1 MRSRPVSPSRSP
13 GSHVRQERS
22 AGPRMG
28 AVALRGTATQFACPG
43 NDGYRACH
51 RSPRGPSFV
60 ALPIVAPLGP
70 SRGLGL
76 PGRARTGRRSPS
88 RLRGASAR
96 LVLRP
101 LPLVRNTTESRED
114 EVAVT
119 DPVEDREAAAQRL
132 QSARQSRHL
141 YLLQADAAL
150 AERAGYAALQ
160 LAVQRVA
167 AREAW
172 LTRPERRG

>member
-1 MRSRPVSPSRSP
+1 M
-13 GSHVRQERS
+13 
-22 AGPRMG
+22 
-28 AVALRGTATQFACPG
+28 
-43 NDGYRACH
+43 
-51 RSPRGPSFV
+51 
-60 ALPIVAPLGP
+60 
-70 SRGLGL
+70 
-76 PGRARTGRRSPS
+76 
-88 RLRGASAR
+88 
-96 LVLRP
+96 
-101 LPLVRNTTESRED
+101 RNTTESRED